1 MSFLT
6 ISNEIFFFKT
16 QGTILGAIVA
26 PNKGLEWVPIFS
38 LFETNWQRKSQT
50 KIAESKTPLFDLN
63 TADFLVIVQH
73 CPFKKFR

>member
-16 QGTILGAIVA
+16 QGTKLGAIVA

-38 LFETNWQRKSQT
+38 LFETNWQRKSKT
-50 KIAESKTPLFDLN
+50 KIVESKTPLFDLN
-63 TADFLVIVQH
+63 TVDFLVIVQH